1 MTTSKH
7 RQPPLPA
14 TASEVPGAEH
24 PEGQLRDAASIP
36 AIVARAFSV
45 AGLTVRAR
53 VLSRLLA
60 SVGPLALA
68 VLGGGAFVKYLQQAR
83 WSEIHVSV
91 EDAARATYG
100 QVFELARYVQ
110 QSSPEVAE
118 QVLAVLSRDVS
129 TMAALGVSAAAMAIA
144 HLARRNAPPD
154 PRS

>member
-1 MTTSKH
+1 MRSPEH
-7 RQPPLPA
+7 RQPSLPT

-24 PEGQLRDAASIP
+24 PEVPIRDAASIP

-45 AGLTVRAR
+45 AGLAVRAR

-83 WSEIHVSV
+83 WSEIHVSI

-110 QSSPEVAE
+110 QSSPEVTE

-144 HLARRNAPPD
+144 HLARRNSTPD
-154 PRS
+154 QRS

>member
-1 MTTSKH
+1 M
-7 RQPPLPA
+7 
-14 TASEVPGAEH
+14 
-24 PEGQLRDAASIP
+24 
-36 AIVARAFSV
+36 ARAFSV
-45 AGLTVRAR
+45 AGLAVRAR

-83 WSEIHVSV
+83 WSDIHVSV

-118 QVLAVLSRDVS
+118 QVLAVLSRDVW

-154 PRS
+154 QRS